1 MPDTF
6 VHDMRLG
13 ILLFCLIS
21 VQVWSQQLRIGVLRD
36 YTIQKIVFSYYQG
49 SYHVM
54 ADTNDI
60 TTLLSGEFVELS
72 YLSSKKQ
79 ILVKVGVTIVD
90 TASIVTITANQTNN
104 SLTYTT
110 VDPVV
115 KGRNYRDDV
124 EITPNSN
131 GLTVVNK
138 VDINNYLGGVVESEG
153 GGGKYLEY
161 YKVQALMSRTYVLK
175 YLGKHNKEGFDVCDR
190 THCQAYH
197 NQLRLNPLI
206 DSAVRSTD
214 GMVMVDQKMQLVDAY
229 FHANCGGQT
238 SEPDYVWNS
247 KVPYLTT
254 FKDTFC
260 IYTKQ
265 ATWEKRISQE
275 TWKNYLVNTFHYPVE
290 DSIYGALI
298 FTFNQP
304 DRYAFFQH
312 PSLGIPLRD
321 IREKFGLKS
330 TFFNCYPEGND
341 VVLRGRGY
349 GHGVGL
355 CQEGAMRMAK
365 FGYNYQQIALYYFP
379 GVKLVNY
386 HNDFFFK
393 QKGNGEF

>member
-1 MPDTF
+1 
-6 VHDMRLG
+6 MRLG
-13 ILLFCLIS
+13 CLFICLIS
-21 VQVWSQQLRIGVLRD
+21 VQLWSQQLRIGVFRD
-36 YTIQKIVFSYYQG
+36 YSIQKIVFSYHEG
-49 SYHVM
+49 SYRVM
-54 ADTNDI
+54 ADSNEI
-60 TTLLSGEFVELS
+60 TTLLDPEFVELS
-72 YLSSKKQ
+72 LLPNKKE
-79 ILVKVGVTIVD
+79 ILIKVGVIPVD
-90 TASIVTITANQTNN
+90 TATVITLTANQINN
-104 SLTYTT
+104 SLTYTSVEPT
-110 VDPVV
+110 I
-115 KGRNYRDDV
+115 KARNYRDDV
-124 EITPNSN
+124 EIIPSST
-131 GLTVVNK
+131 GLTIINK

-161 YKVQALMSRTYVLK
+161 FKVQALMSRTYVLK
-175 YLGKHNKEGFDVCDR
+175 YLGKHGKEGFDVCDR

-197 NQLRLNPLI
+197 NQLRFSQLI

-214 GMVMVDQKMQLVDAY
+214 GMVMVDQKGQLVDAY

-247 KVPYLTT
+247 KIPYLTA

-275 TWKNYLVNTFHYPVE
+275 TWKNYLVETFHYPIE
-290 DSIYGALI
+290 DSVYGALI
-298 FTFNQP
+298 YTFNQP
-304 DRYAFFQH
+304 DRYAFYQH

-330 TFFNCYPEGND
+330 TFFNCYPEGTD

-365 FGYNYQQIALYYFP
+365 YGYNYQQIALYYFP
-379 GVKLVNY
+379 GVKLINFHY
-386 HNDFFFK
+386 DMFFK
-393 QKGNGEF
+393 QKGTGDY